1 MTGKEPSQTVAGR
14 LARYGRALSY
24 RAFPEEVVH
33 EVKRRLIDTFACAL
47 GGWKS
52 VPARIAREAAGSVR
66 LRSGATILGSGQKTT
81 ADLAAFANGT
91 AVRFLDYNDTYLS
104 KEPAHPSDNIAVAL
118 AAAEVAERGGR
129 GLIEAIVLGYEIQCR
144 LCDAASLRP
153 KGWDH
158 VTYGAFSTALVA
170 AKLWRLTETKTVHA
184 LGLAG
189 TPNNALRQTRV
200 GELSMWKAAAFAN
213 AGRNGLF
220 AAELA
225 RLGMTGPAPI
235 FEGEKGFIKT
245 VSGPL
250 SLPPLDPRGPFKIL
264 ETYIKYYP
272 VEYHAQ
278 SAVQAALA
286 LRGQICEDQAPPV
299 RAWGVGALEKRRQSR
314 ASHGPPHTVD
324 KGRHAIQSVTVRT
337 PDVSYEII
345 GRDPEK
351 WHPKTRE
358 TADHSLPYCV
368 AAALMDGVVGL
379 RQFGARRIAD
389 PKLHALIQQVL
400 VVSDPELSA
409 AYPAA
414 IANIVE
420 VKTAE
425 KVYTERVD
433 HPKGHPKNP
442 MIDAEVEEK
451 FRRLAA
457 PLIPEREV
465 NKILEQLWNLEKVK
479 SIGALLAL
487 FKMKGKP

>member
-1 MTGKEPSQTVAGR
+1 MTEMEGSDTVAGR
-14 LARYGRALSY
+14 LARYSREVSY
-24 RAFPEEVVH
+24 RHFSEEVVH
-33 EVKRRLIDTFACAL
+33 EAKRHLIDTLACAL

-52 VPARIAREAAGSVR
+52 LPAKIARDAAAKVR
-66 LRSGATILGSGQKTT
+66 LRSGATLLGTGQKTT

-104 KEPAHPSDNIAVAL
+104 KEPAHPSDNIAAAL
-118 AAAEVAERGGR
+118 AAAEIADRGGR
-129 GLIEAIVLGYEIQCR
+129 GLIEAMVLGYEIQCR

-158 VTYGAFSTALVA
+158 VTYGGFSTALVA
-170 AKLWRLTETKTVHA
+170 AKLWRLTESKTFHA
-184 LGLAG
+184 VGLAG

-200 GELSMWKAAAFAN
+200 GQLSMWKASAFAN
-213 AGRNGLF
+213 AARNGLF

-225 RLGMTGPAPI
+225 QLGMTGPAPI
-235 FEGEKGFIKT
+235 FEGEKGFMKT
-245 VSGPL
+245 VSGPF
-250 SLPPLDPRGPFKIL
+250 SLPPLDPKGPFKIL

-286 LRGQICEDQAPPV
+286 LHGQIPV
-299 RAWGVGALEKRRQSR
+299 K
-314 ASHGPPHTVD
+314 
-324 KGRHAIQSVTVRT
+324 HAIESVTVRT
-337 PDVSYEII
+337 SDVSYEII

-368 AAALMDGVVGL
+368 AVALMDGVVGL
-379 RQFGARRIAD
+379 RQFDARRIAD
-389 PKLHALIQQVL
+389 PKLHALIQETIII
-400 VVSDPELSA
+400 SDPDLSA
-409 AYPAA
+409 AYPDVL
-414 IANIVE
+414 ANIVE

-442 MIDAEVEEK
+442 MTDAEVEEK
-451 FRRLAA
+451 FRRMAA
-457 PLIPEREV
+457 PFIPNDRVE
-465 NKILEQLWNLEKVK
+465 KILEQLWNLEKVR
-479 SIGALLAL
+479 SVTELLSL
-487 FKMKGKP
+487 FKIRGTP

>member
-1 MTGKEPSQTVAGR
+1 MAEIKVSETVAGR
-14 LARYGRALSY
+14 LKVGPEAQSYGVQLARYSREISY
-24 RAFPEEVVH
+24 RHFPQEVVH

-52 VPARIAREAAGSVR
+52 VPAKIARDAAGKVS
-66 LRSGATILGSGQKTT
+66 LRSGATLLGTGRKTT

-104 KEPAHPSDNIAVAL
+104 KEPAHPSDNIPVAL

-144 LCDAASLRP
+144 LCDAAALRP
-153 KGWDH
+153 RGWDH

-170 AKLWRLTETKTVHA
+170 AKLWRLTEAKTVHA

-200 GELSMWKAAAFAN
+200 GALSMWKAAAFAN

-235 FEGEKGFIKT
+235 FEGEKGFMKT
-245 VSGPL
+245 VSGPF
-250 SLPPLDPRGPFKIL
+250 SLPPLDPKGPFKIL

-286 LRGQICEDQAPPV
+286 LRAQISDRE
-299 RAWGVGALEKRRQSR
+299 
-314 ASHGPPHTVD
+314 
-324 KGRHAIQSVTVRT
+324 AIESVTVRT
-337 PDVSYEII
+337 SDISYEII

-351 WHPKTRE
+351 WDPKTRE

-368 AAALMDGVVGL
+368 AVALMDGVVGL
-379 RQFGARRIAD
+379 RQFEARRIAD
-389 PKLHALIQQVL
+389 PKLHALIQQVR
-400 VVSDPELSA
+400 VVSDPALSA
-409 AYPAA
+409 AYPGA
-414 IANIVE
+414 IANVVE

-442 MIDAEVEEK
+442 MTDAEVEEK

-457 PLIPEREV
+457 PLIPEREIE
-465 NKILEQLWNLEKVK
+465 KILDQLWNLEKVK
-479 SIGALLAL
+479 SVAALLAL

>member
-1 MTGKEPSQTVAGR
+1 MAEIDVSETVAGS

-24 RAFPEEVVH
+24 RNLPEAVVH
-33 EVKRRLIDTFACAL
+33 EAKRHLIDTFACAL
-47 GGWKS
+47 GGWRS
-52 VPARIAREAAGSVR
+52 VPAKIAREAAGKVR
-66 LRSGATILGSGQKTT
+66 LRSGATLLGSGQTTT

-91 AVRFLDYNDTYLS
+91 AIRFLDYNDTYLS

-118 AAAEVAERGGR
+118 AAAETADRGGR
-129 GLIEAIVLGYEIQCR
+129 GLIEGIVLGYEVQCR
-144 LCDAASLRP
+144 LCDAAALRP

-170 AKLWRLTETKTVHA
+170 AKLWRLTEAKTLHA
-184 LGLAG
+184 IGLAG
-189 TPNNALRQTRV
+189 TPNHALRQTRV
-200 GELSMWKAAAFAN
+200 GQLSMWKAAAFAT

-235 FEGEKGFIKT
+235 FEGEKGFMKT
-245 VSGPL
+245 VSGPF
-250 SLPPLDPRGPFKIL
+250 SLPPLNPNGPFKIL

-278 SAVQAALA
+278 SAVQADLT
-286 LRGQICEDQAPPV
+286 LHEKIREDQAPPV
-299 RAWGVGALEKRRQSR
+299 RARGVGASEKRRRSR
-314 ASHGPPHTVD
+314 ASHGPLHID
-324 KGRHAIQSVTVRT
+324 KGKHAIEAVTVRT
-337 PDVSYEII
+337 SDISYEII

-368 AAALMDGVVGL
+368 AVALMDGVVGL
-379 RQFGARRIAD
+379 RQFDARRIAD
-389 PKLHALIQQVL
+389 PKLHALLQQPA
-400 VVSDPELSA
+400 VVSDPALSA
-409 AYPAA
+409 AYPGA

-425 KVYTERVD
+425 RVYTERVD

-442 MIDAEVEEK
+442 LTDAEVEEK

-465 NKILEQLWNLEKVK
+465 EKILEQLWNLEKVK
-479 SIGALLAL
+479 SIRDLMAL
-487 FKMKGKP
+487 FKVRGKA